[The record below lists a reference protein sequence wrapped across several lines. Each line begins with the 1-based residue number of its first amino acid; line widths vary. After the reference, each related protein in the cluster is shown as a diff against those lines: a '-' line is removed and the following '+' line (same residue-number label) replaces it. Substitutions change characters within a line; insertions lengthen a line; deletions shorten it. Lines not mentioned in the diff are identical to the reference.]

1 MAVAAEPSTRRRELR
16 GGGWVMAGGND
27 ATILS
32 PTRGKAKAAEEPEE
46 VLTHARGGRKRRD
59 KKETEEEGARG
70 CGDARL

>member
-1 MAVAAEPSTRRRELR
+1 V
-16 GGGWVMAGGND
+16 VAGGND

-46 VLTHARGGRKRRD
+46 VLTHARGGRKGRD
-59 KKETEEEGARG
+59 KKETEEGARG